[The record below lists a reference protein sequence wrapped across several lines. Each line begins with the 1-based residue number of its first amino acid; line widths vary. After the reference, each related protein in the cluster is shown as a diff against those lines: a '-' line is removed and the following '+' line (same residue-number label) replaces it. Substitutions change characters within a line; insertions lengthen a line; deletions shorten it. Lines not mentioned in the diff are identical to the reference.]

1 MLSSAFLLLP
11 ALCVVHGYPS
21 GAPTGACEDMMPRH
35 AGVLPQPTPPPYT
48 LLTDAATYQPGKPVT
63 VTIIGPAYRGVL
75 LEARTGNSVQ
85 ALGSFT
91 NPPPDTKL
99 LTCSG
104 NAEGAVTHAN
114 TNLKGNTTVYR
125 WVPPTTMAPS
135 TIYFMYVPPS
145 YFDIRFKYKGLG
157 SIAAVMMSSITVRL
171 FFRATVAQQRS
182 VYWLN
187 VRSKTLTQGIPD
199 GLGLATDASD
209 RLDHSKVL
217 LVLFLGFLLALG

>member
-1 MLSSAFLLLP
+1 MLASAFLLLP

-135 TIYFMYVPPS
+135 NIYFM
-145 YFDIRFKYKGLG
+145 
-157 SIAAVMMSSITVRL
+157 
-171 FFRATVAQQRS
+171 ATVAQQRS

-187 VRSKTLTQGIPD
+187 VRSKTLTQGIPE
-199 GLGLATDASD
+199 GLGLATGASD
-209 RLDHSKVL
+209 GLDHSKAL
-217 LVLFLGFLLALG
+217 LVLLLGFLLALG